1 VTRLTLLCWLAACA
15 ALAAPVPE
23 SKDASGFKG
32 PEWGK
37 PVGANKE
44 CKFTF
49 AKGSLTVEVPAG
61 QHALVPGKKGRPKA
75 PHILRRAKGDFE
87 AQVRVRGDYEVSP
100 ADGFGQLTAG
110 LVVLD
115 KDGPVPSYRVVF
127 GARCVA
133 PRRGEPPAAP
143 RRKLHA
149 AVSMEDTKRGLESF
163 PPTKGWA
170 VTDGGK
176 AWQAYLK
183 VTRRGGELRSYL
195 SPDGKEWSLNAR
207 LSREGLPPHLHVP
220 EDKIAGEVRVGVAAF
235 NLSADKCK
243 VTFDQWK
250 FTPLKAEAKAKA
262 EKKAEAKAEKKPEAK
277 GEKKT
282 EKK

>member
-1 VTRLTLLCWLAACA
+1 MKRLTLLCWLAACA
-15 ALAAPVPE
+15 AQAAPVPE
-23 SKDASGFKG
+23 PKDASGFKG

-37 PVGANKE
+37 PVGTNKD

-61 QHALVPGKKGRPKA
+61 HFALVPGKKGRPKA
-75 PHILRRAKGDFE
+75 PHILRPAKGDFE
-87 AQVRVRGDYEVSP
+87 VQVRVRGDYQVSP

-110 LVVLD
+110 LVVLG

-149 AVSMEDTKRGLESF
+149 AVSMEDTKRGRESY

-170 VTDGGK
+170 VTDNGK

-183 VTRRGGELRSYL
+183 IERRGGELRSYL
-195 SPDGKEWSLNAR
+195 SPDGKEWSPVAR
-207 LSREGLPPHLHVP
+207 RRGPDPATPDMP

-235 NLSADKCK
+235 NLSAGKCK

-250 FTPLKAEAKAKA
+250 FTP
-262 EKKAEAKAEKKPEAK
+262 
-277 GEKKT
+277 
-282 EKK
+282 